1 MSLNKLKY
9 DDFGEL
15 VWKQPPKPK
24 RKPKNFAYQ
33 TAFKR
38 LGYSTL

>member
-1 MSLNKLKY
+1 MSSNKLKY

-24 RKPKNFAYQ
+24 RVSKKFNYSV
-33 TAFKR
+33 AFKQ
-38 LGYSTL
+38 LGEALL